1 MVNRFVADPGM
12 YAGSDRFEA
21 NRQRMQNMKNERVG
35 GKEIRKMDMSAYEAN
50 RQKMQNQ
57 KFDRVGGKEIQKMER
72 PPFGPGGTEIAA
84 KYGDPQA
91 YRYCDHPRPG
101 SIYRLLDIPELVR
114 GPTVVLLPSGKE
126 IEVPRMAR
134 RDIQAKADVHAA
146 VQGQGKLQGLMQL
159 LQGKQGPAAPA
170 GFKMGRAPSFQRA
183 RDHPRQNP
191 QLASHQG
198 MNLAF

>member
-1 MVNRFVADPGM
+1 VSGNYGLPVLA
-12 YAGSDRFEA
+12 
-21 NRQRMQNMKNERVG
+21 RVCTIG
-35 GKEIRKMDMSAYEAN
+35 N
-50 RQKMQNQ
+50 
-57 KFDRVGGKEIQKMER
+57 R
-72 PPFGPGGTEIAA
+72 PPHSKRVDFRTKGAVKRLVRLSLDPENAQTPFCKKAMST

-101 SIYRLLDIPELVR
+101 SIYHLPDIPVLVR

-134 RDIQAKADVHAA
+134 RDIQAKADIHAA
-146 VQGQGKLQGLMQL
+146 VQGQGKLEGLLKML
-159 LQGKQGPAAPA
+159 AGKQGAAAPA
-170 GFKMGRAPSFQRA
+170 GFKVGRAPAFQRV

-191 QLASHQG
+191 QLAAHQG

>member
-1 MVNRFVADPGM
+1 MND
-12 YAGSDRFEA
+12 
-21 NRQRMQNMKNERVG
+21 
-35 GKEIRKMDMSAYEAN
+35 
-50 RQKMQNQ
+50 
-57 KFDRVGGKEIQKMER
+57 
-72 PPFGPGGTEIAA
+72 A
-84 KYGDPQA
+84 KYGDPQS

-101 SIYRLLDIPELVR
+101 SIYRLLDIPQLVR

-134 RDIQAKADVHAA
+134 QDIQAKADIHAA
-146 VQGQGKLQGLMQL
+146 VQGQGKLQDL
-159 LQGKQGPAAPA
+159 LKLLGGKQGPAAPA
-170 GFKMGRAPSFQRA
+170 GFKAGRAPSFQTA